1 MTLRVRFHPSDVE
14 AVFERGRVV
23 AVGRSRGNDVRV
35 GHVRVGGVFTVS
47 KRHIEIRWDGTR
59 WSTWNISDK
68 AGLLRVYEPGYE
80 EVPLEPGRRWV
91 PVRHRWCYSIGWP
104 DQPFHVVCVTNDHA
118 GPAAAGRGDEDDENE
133 PPGEDATMEVAGTA
147 ALGLTPLEREILIAY
162 YGDFIALPRPET
174 LAPRS
179 HDEVAR
185 RLGRS
190 RDSTRKAI
198 ERANEKI
205 GRMPGA
211 PSIAM
216 GRNISD
222 EIGRWL
228 VRTGAFD
235 LD

>member
-1 MTLRVRFHPSDVE
+1 MTLRIRFHPAEYE
-14 AVFERGRVV
+14 AAYERGRVV
-23 AVGRSRGNDVRV
+23 TMGRSRGNDVRV
-35 GHVRVGGVFTVS
+35 GHVRVDGVFTVS

-59 WSTWNISDK
+59 WSTWNVSDK

-91 PVRHRWCYSIGWP
+91 PVRHRWCYSVGWP
-104 DQPFHVVCVTNDHA
+104 DHPFHVVCTTDDHA
-118 GPAAAGRGDEDDENE
+118 GPAATGADDTDSGAE

-147 ALGLTPLEREILIAY
+147 ALGLTALERDVLAAY
-162 YGDFIALPRPET
+162 YADFVQLPRPET

-185 RLGRS
+185 RLERS

-205 GRMPGA
+205 GRIPGA
-211 PSIAM
+211 PPIAM
-216 GRNISD
+216 GRNVSD

-228 VRTGAFD
+228 VRTGALD
-235 LD
+235 LG